1 MSFLEQDR
9 PTIRTINTN
18 TGVAEVPV
26 NGHASVGLFIALAGV
41 TGGLFVFETSIDGN
55 TWVPASGLRTSGQL
69 LETNTGAISA
79 TPAFGYVFDVAG
91 ANFFRVRATAG
102 SFGAATCT
110 FAVSGVLKNFYE
122 LGITKPFSHGDF
134 DFQYVAAADGSPFS
148 ATVATQLIAA
158 SATYRNNVTGLQAI
172 NIGATATEFVLQDA
186 AATPAVLFRTFLPA
200 LMTVPVSF
208 AFSTPLRSGAATASR
223 INARCVTAGASIHLS
238 LQGFTGP

>member
-9 PTIRTINTN
+9 PTLRTISTN
-18 TGVAEVPV
+18 TGIAEVPV

-55 TWVPASGLRTSGQL
+55 TWVPASGLRTNGQL
-69 LETNTGAISA
+69 LENNTGAISA

-102 SFGAATCT
+102 SFGVANCT

-122 LGITKPFSHGDF
+122 LGTTKPFSHGDF
-134 DFQYVAAADGSPFS
+134 DFRYVAAADATPFN
-148 ATVATQLIAA
+148 ATAPTQLIAA
-158 SATYRNNVTGLQAI
+158 SATYRNYVTGLQAI
-172 NIGATATEFVLQDA
+172 NVGATATEFVIQDQ
-186 AATPAVLFRTFLPA
+186 TPTTMFRTLLPA

-208 AFSTPLRSGAATASR
+208 QFPTPLRSGVAAASR
-223 INARCVTAGASIHLS
+223 IDARCVTSGASIHLS